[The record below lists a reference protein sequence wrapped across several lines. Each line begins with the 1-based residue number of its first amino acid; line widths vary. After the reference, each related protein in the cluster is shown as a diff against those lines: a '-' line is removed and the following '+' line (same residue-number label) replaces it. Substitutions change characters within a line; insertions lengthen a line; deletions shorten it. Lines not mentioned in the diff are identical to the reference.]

1 MPKMLSA
8 SEKQELLS
16 LKQEDLS
23 VPLITKLFGKT
34 TSKQNGKFEVHPPKF
49 NIQDKLILEAGEYI
63 NKQKV
68 ETTVGSFLFNKL
80 MIEGLVEPAVE
91 NGYYNEVVTGNKFE
105 ALTDS
110 ISTCVMMG
118 KIPVYPNLIKWLKH
132 YEFYSMKLVTLFSPS
147 YTEGLL
153 RKNPEVQKEKERLL
167 KSKKIENVKD
177 MTDIEDALVAS
188 SAKIL
193 DKDPGMTLFKSGAR
207 GSFDNDYKNINLA
220 VGGVAIP
227 GKDGEFGMITSNYL
241 EGLQKEEW
249 VQVGQIPVNS
259 AFPKAMNYI
268 LVA

>member
-49 NIQDKLILEAGEYI
+49 NTQDKLILEAGEYI

-91 NGYYNEVVTGNKFE
+91 NGYYNEVVTGKKFK

-153 RKNPEVQKEKERLL
+153 RKNPSVEKEKERIL
-167 KSKKIENVKD
+167 KSKEINTVQD
-177 MTDIEDALVAS
+177 MSEIEDALVAS

-207 GSFDNDYKNINLA
+207 GSFDNDYKNINLMLGPTA
-220 VGGVAIP
+220 NPA
-227 GKDGEFGMITSNYL
+227 KDGEFNFVKHSYL
-241 EGLQKEEW
+241 EGLQKEDI
-249 VQVGQIPVNS
+249 VAASNVVVSS
-259 AFPKAMNYI
+259 AHPKAMKNV